1 MTNVRIQ
8 LFIKKN
14 DFLEFYQEMHYII
27 KSFIEGRSCRVA
39 IEFYVRFTTVKLG
52 NSFALKSTKFSNMA
66 SRTEL
71 NFKKLLIRCET
82 MAKDRSSGDWR
93 FEKVDIYILLRKG
106 LFILDL
112 FMVYP

>member
-1 MTNVRIQ
+1 
-8 LFIKKN
+8 
-14 DFLEFYQEMHYII
+14 
-27 KSFIEGRSCRVA
+27 
-39 IEFYVRFTTVKLG
+39 
-52 NSFALKSTKFSNMA
+52 MA